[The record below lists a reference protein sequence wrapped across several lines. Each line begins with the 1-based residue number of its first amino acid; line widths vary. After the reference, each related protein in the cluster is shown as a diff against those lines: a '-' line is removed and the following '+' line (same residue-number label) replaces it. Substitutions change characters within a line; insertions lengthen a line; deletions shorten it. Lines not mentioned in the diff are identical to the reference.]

1 MEKEILTIDTPTETL
16 EDKLLLADDVDEI
29 KDIINIFNLNIK
41 KKNIIRTS
49 KLNELQ
55 DKISEQ
61 MTQRIDKKAGEF
73 SNKDLLDYFKVLQD
87 TINKSDNNLDGVDI
101 PSIQINQ
108 NQVNINVKKDELD
121 KESRDRV
128 ADAVNS
134 ILAKIKQSELVEEN
148 IVDVE
153 YHEEEEEE
161 NSNEQ

>member
-16 EDKLLLADDVDEI
+16 EDKLLSAEDVDEI
-29 KDIINIFNLNIK
+29 KDIINMFNLNIK
-41 KKNIIRTS
+41 KKNIIRTN

-55 DKISEQ
+55 DKISDQ

-108 NQVNINVKKDELD
+108 NQVNINVKDELD
-121 KESRDRV
+121 KDSRDRV

-134 ILAKIKQSELVEEN
+134 ILAKIKQSQPDEGN
-148 IVDVE
+148 IIDVE
-153 YHEEEEEE
+153 YQEEEEEE
-161 NSNEQ
+161 NPND